1 MLVITVHSLGW
12 FAFICI
18 HLHSMSAF
26 FSILIQHFAGVPT
39 SPACL
44 AQRCSTQ
51 HGDHRMDSGD
61 SGDCLSKQNRNSQ
74 IHYIGRTL
82 RHTAHCGTHL
92 DIVKR
97 SMCLFH
103 CLSLRLVGIGLFMP
117 CYLCLFPSFQHGTF
131 FSQYTSHS
139 HHQVAWYSGCA
150 RTLLSAASMAHDVGT
165 WAKTLWNEL
174 EWCSDAERYK
184 KVQNS
189 KNDLSSAELYWLI
202 PSCTR
207 AVSLR

>member
-1 MLVITVHSLGW
+1 
-12 FAFICI
+12 
-18 HLHSMSAF
+18 MSAF

-51 HGDHRMDSGD
+51 RGDHRMDSGD